1 LKEGG
6 KVKDRGITL
15 VELIVVISI
24 ISILLVLSYFSYD
37 GWMARYKV
45 EKATKELYADM
56 MHARMKA
63 MSRGRDHYMV
73 MDQASY
79 TMYEDRNDNG
89 DPDADEVLPA
99 FPKKVEYRLKWN
111 GTGKTL
117 TFNSRGL
124 VTSNRTVWFETAA
137 DPDYDCMRVSRTR
150 IIMGKIKYKENGDIN
165 ECEIK

>member
-1 LKEGG
+1 M
-6 KVKDRGITL
+6 KDRGTTL
-15 VELIVVISI
+15 LELIGGISI
-24 ISILLVLSYFSYD
+24 ISILLVLSYFSFD

-45 EKATKELYADM
+45 EKATRELYADM
-56 MHARMKA
+56 MYARV
-63 MSRGRDHYMV
+63 MSMNNNRGHCIV
-73 MDQASY
+73 MNEASY
-79 TMYEDRNDNG
+79 ALYEDRNDNG

-124 VTSNRTVWFETAA
+124 VTSNKMVWFESAA

-150 IIMGKIKYKENGDIN
+150 IILGKIKYKENGEMD
-165 ECEIK
+165 ECAIK